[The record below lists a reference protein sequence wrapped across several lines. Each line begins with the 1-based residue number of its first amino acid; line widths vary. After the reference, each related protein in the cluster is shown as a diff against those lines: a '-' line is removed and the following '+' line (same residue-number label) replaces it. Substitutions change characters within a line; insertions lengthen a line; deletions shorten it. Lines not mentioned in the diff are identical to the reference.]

1 MDDLLGLG
9 AAPAGDSLGSDLA
22 GVMDILGSVT
32 APAAPAAPAATP
44 AVPATPATPA
54 APAQAKHTTLNL
66 NPRSHGSSR
75 RGSIAERPRGL
86 TDEKIREMV
95 GARAGAE
102 A

>member
-32 APAAPAAPAATP
+32 APAAPAADPMDFSSILGTTGTTGTTGTNAT
-44 AVPATPATPA
+44 AESEVVDYASPATVET
-54 APAQAKHTTLNL
+54 
-66 NPRSHGSSR
+66 SGE
-75 RGSIAERPRGL
+75 GE
-86 TDEKIREMV
+86 V
-95 GARAGAE
+95 E

>member
-32 APAAPAAPAATP
+32 APAAPATDPMDFSSILGTTGTTGTTSTNAT
-44 AVPATPATPA
+44 AESEVVDYASPATVET
-54 APAQAKHTTLNL
+54 
-66 NPRSHGSSR
+66 SGE
-75 RGSIAERPRGL
+75 GE
-86 TDEKIREMV
+86 V
-95 GARAGAE
+95 E

>member
-32 APAAPAAPAATP
+32 APAAPAAPATDPMDFSSILGTTGTNAT
-44 AVPATPATPA
+44 AEQEVVDYASPATVET
-54 APAQAKHTTLNL
+54 
-66 NPRSHGSSR
+66 SGE
-75 RGSIAERPRGL
+75 GE
-86 TDEKIREMV
+86 V
-95 GARAGAE
+95 E

>member
-32 APAAPAAPAATP
+32 APAAPATDPMDFSSILSTTGTTGTTGTNAT
-44 AVPATPATPA
+44 AESEVVDYASPATVET
-54 APAQAKHTTLNL
+54 
-66 NPRSHGSSR
+66 SGE
-75 RGSIAERPRGL
+75 GE
-86 TDEKIREMV
+86 V
-95 GARAGAE
+95 E

>member
-32 APAAPAAPAATP
+32 APAAPATDPMDFSSILSTTGTTGTTGTNAT
-44 AVPATPATPA
+44 AESDVVDYASPATVET
-54 APAQAKHTTLNL
+54 
-66 NPRSHGSSR
+66 SGE
-75 RGSIAERPRGL
+75 GE
-86 TDEKIREMV
+86 V
-95 GARAGAE
+95 E